1 MKEKLFVVANFLKNS
16 NIILKNILWRFI
28 MDLENISRKDWLVTL
43 ILAFFGGY
51 IGLHRFYC
59 GKIVSGVV
67 YILTFGGVGIGVL
80 VDLILIVCKK
90 FRDIDGALVCKSS
103 IID

>member
-1 MKEKLFVVANFLKNS
+1 
-16 NIILKNILWRFI
+16 

-90 FRDIDGALVCKSS
+90 FRDIDGALVCRSS

>member
-1 MKEKLFVVANFLKNS
+1 ME
-16 NIILKNILWRFI
+16 
-28 MDLENISRKDWLVTL
+28 LENISRKDWLVTL

-59 GKIVSGVV
+59 GKIVSGIV
-67 YILTFGGVGIGVL
+67 YIFTLGGFFGIGVL

-90 FRDIDGALVCKSS
+90 FRDIDGALVLKSS

>member
-1 MKEKLFVVANFLKNS
+1 ME
-16 NIILKNILWRFI
+16 
-28 MDLENISRKDWLVTL
+28 LENISRKDWLVTL
-43 ILAFFGGY
+43 ILAFFGGS

-59 GKIVSGVV
+59 GKITSGVV
-67 YILTFGGVGIGVL
+67 YILTIGGGFGIGVL
-80 VDLILIVCKK
+80 IDLILIVCKK